1 MTGARMNR
9 QRGVTFIG
17 MVIIAAL
24 VIFVAIVGIRLV
36 PAYVEYATIV
46 KHLKALARAPESRAA
61 SPRDIQAAFD
71 RRAQVD
77 DIRTISGS
85 DIEVI
90 REGETVSLTA
100 EYSRKVKLVGNV
112 SACIDFVAR
121 SD

>member
-1 MTGARMNR
+1 MNR

-17 MVIIAAL
+17 MVFISMLVVFAAIAIIR
-24 VIFVAIVGIRLV
+24 VV
-36 PAYVEYATIV
+36 PAYIEYGTIV
-46 KHLKALARAPESRAA
+46 RHLKQLAQAPESRAGSA
-61 SPRDIQAAFD
+61 RDIQVAFD

-77 DIRTISGS
+77 DIRSISGM

-100 EYSRKVKLVGNV
+100 EYSRKIKLMGNV
-112 SACIDFVAR
+112 SACIDFVAK